1 MNGLYQCVM
10 PEVKILPWLV
20 VIGQGA
26 NSSMLEV
33 TVAVVGMLNSLLM
46 VRNNPKIDISINFFV
61 G

>member
-26 NSSMLEV
+26 NSSMLDV
-33 TVAVVGMLNSLLM
+33 TAAVVGMLDSLLM
-46 VRNNPKIDISINFFV
+46 VRNQPTTNI
-61 G
+61 